1 MVWGSMCY
9 HGVGSLVRLEGR
21 VNANDYQEV
30 LEQYMLN
37 DADSF
42 IGDDFVFQHDNAPIH
57 TACSTRQ
64 WLRDNNVTVLEWPPN
79 SPDANPIEN
88 LWRDVKTAAN
98 RHHPRMQEELWE
110 AVSEAWQTIPQ
121 ARAESGSEHCK
132 KSYRYS

>member
-37 DADSF
+37 DANSL
-42 IGDDFVFQHDNAPIH
+42 IGEDFVFQHDNAPIH
-57 TACSTRQ
+57 TARSTRQ
-64 WLRDNNVTVLEWPPN
+64 WLRDNSVTVLDCPPN

-88 LWRDVKTAAN
+88 LWRDVKGCCQPSPSKDAG
-98 RHHPRMQEELWE
+98 R
-110 AVSEAWQTIPQ
+110 VVG
-121 ARAESGSEHCK
+121 GSF
-132 KSYRYS
+132 